1 VPWAVGVTDSTTLMP
16 VEPMVD
22 EGDALLEVNWTESS
36 DDSLEVGCTT
46 SVGTPPVEAIDAEDV
61 GSSVEAAVGSTL
73 SVVIC
78 AVEATEDET
87 VGWMTTEGR
96 PPVDATEGEEEAIV
110 GWTISDGTSPVEAT
124 EEASVDWTL
133 EVASSVEAL
142 EVVSSVETL
151 EVVSCAESTDDVCWT
166 TDDEETVGWTIS
178 EGILPVDATEGAAS
192 VDDAVDEGDATVGVT
207 VSLATLPVDAT
218 KVEAFEEGSDEG
230 SDDGLDE
237 DSVDGWTSELTTV
250 STGDEVCWDV
260 VGSGD
265 AVGRTVV
272 EGAEPVD
279 ATKLSAVLDVVAG
292 SSGLVAIESLVA
304 AAAASSAVED
314 DAVEKRSWESKDEV
328 EEGSWDSDMIEEN
341 AWNHDGSDEVSGSEV
356 DVEEV
361 VVFCRAFCL
370 FRGRGK

>member
-1 VPWAVGVTDSTTLMP
+1 VPWAVGVTDSTTLIP

-46 SVGTPPVEAIDAEDV
+46 SVGTPPVEATKAEDV
-61 GSSVEAAVGSTL
+61 GSTVEAAVGSTL

-78 AVEATEDET
+78 AVEATEDEA

-96 PPVDATEGEEEAIV
+96 PPVDATEGEEEGTV

-124 EEASVDWTL
+124 EEALDDWT
-133 EVASSVEAL
+133 L

-151 EVVSCAESTDDVCWT
+151 EVVSSAETTDDVCWT
-166 TDDEETVGWTIS
+166 TEDEETVGWTIS

-207 VSLATLPVDAT
+207 VSLAMLPVDAT
-218 KVEAFEEGSDEG
+218 KVAAFEEGTDEG
-230 SDDGLDE
+230 SEDGLDE
-237 DSVDGWTSELTTV
+237 DSVDGWISELTTF
-250 STGDEVCWDV
+250 STEDEVCWDV

-265 AVGRTVV
+265 AVGRIVV
-272 EGAEPVD
+272 EGDEPVD

-292 SSGLVAIESLVA
+292 SSGLVAVESLVA

-314 DAVEKRSWESKDEV
+314 DAVEKRSWGSNDEV